1 DLELALDLDETLTAR
16 GLIETRGGSVARF
29 GRELAIAR
37 GRLAFDGPI
46 SRPDLDVTATRAV
59 GTREV
64 GVTISGPPDA
74 LQTTLFSSPPADDA
88 TTLTMLVTGR
98 EPSEASPED
107 ADRVTAAALGLG
119 VGVAN
124 PVLQELGER
133 FGIEEFGID
142 TGTGTGAVV
151 AGTRLSKRL
160 YARYAYT
167 LATRSSGLQLEY
179 QISDRLSARTETGA
193 VTALDLLYRREFD

>member
-1 DLELALDLDETLTAR
+1 V
-16 GLIETRGGSVARF
+16 S
-29 GRELAIAR
+29 
-37 GRLAFDGPI
+37 
-46 SRPDLDVTATRAV
+46 
-59 GTREV
+59 
-64 GVTISGPPDA
+64 
-74 LQTTLFSSPPADDA
+74 
-88 TTLTMLVTGR
+88 
-98 EPSEASPED
+98 
-107 ADRVTAAALGLG
+107 AAAFGLG

-151 AGTRLSKRL
+151 AGTRLSERL

-167 LATRSSGLQLEY
+167 LATRTSGLQLEY
-179 QISDRLSARTETGA
+179 RISDRLSARTETGP